1 MARRLRKNDI
11 ISNVYYDVNEGLGSV
26 KETLKKAKEKDLS
39 INTVDVKQFMAK
51 QPNKQIRKYRGYN
64 SYTAPFARFEYKM
77 DIMDMVPLTK
87 NLKQKFH

>member
-1 MARRLRKNDI
+1 
-11 ISNVYYDVNEGLGSV
+11 
-26 KETLKKAKEKDLS
+26 
-39 INTVDVKQFMAK
+39 MAK